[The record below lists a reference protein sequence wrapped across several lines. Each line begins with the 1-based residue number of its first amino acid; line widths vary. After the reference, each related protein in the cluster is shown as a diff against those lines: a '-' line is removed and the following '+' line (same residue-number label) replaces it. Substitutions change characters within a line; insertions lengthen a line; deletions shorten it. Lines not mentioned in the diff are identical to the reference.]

1 MSTPMPR
8 KIVVVTGAGAG
19 VGRAAVE
26 EFASAGYDVAL
37 LSREPERLERAA
49 AQLRTAWN
57 VRALALPVDV
67 ADAQAVE
74 AAAERIERE
83 LGEID
88 VWVNVAMATVFAPVS
103 ALSAGDFERATQVT
117 YLGQVHGTMAALA
130 RMRER
135 NRGAIVN
142 VGSALA
148 SRAVPLQSAYCGAKF
163 AVRGFTDALRSE
175 LIHDGLKIQLSLVDL
190 PAINTPQFDWAA
202 NRTGRRARP
211 VAPVYQPEV
220 AARAIRF
227 AAEHRRRTLWL
238 GWSTLRAIL
247 ADLVAPGLI
256 DRYLAH
262 AGYRGQLTDE
272 PRAPDAPDDLYAP
285 VAGDFGAHGRFDDEA
300 RDGFVPLF
308 TERHVHAA
316 MGGAVLGLVGL
327 ALAFAHLRR
336 QARTHRR

>member
-1 MSTPMPR
+1 MPKAPAR
-8 KIVVVTGAGAG
+8 RVVVVTGAGAG
-19 VGRAAVE
+19 VGRACAE
-26 EFASAGYDVAL
+26 EFARAGYDVAL
-37 LSREPERLERAA
+37 LSREPERVVRLAEQLEA
-49 AQLRTAWN
+49 LRG
-57 VRALALPVDV
+57 VGALAVPVDM
-67 ADAQAVE
+67 ADAQAVD
-74 AAAERIERE
+74 AAAGRIERE

-103 ALSAGDFERATQVT
+103 ALSARDFERATQVT
-117 YLGQVHGTMAALA
+117 YLGQVYGTMAALA
-130 RMRER
+130 RMRQR

-175 LIHDGLKIQLSLVDL
+175 LIHDGLEIRLSLVDL

-238 GWSTLRAIL
+238 GWSTSRAIV
-247 ADLVAPGLI
+247 ADLLAPGLV
-256 DRYLAH
+256 DHYLAR
-262 AGYRGQLTDE
+262 AGYRGQLTDA
-272 PRAPDAPDDLYAP
+272 PRPADAPENLYMP

-300 RDGFVPLF
+300 QDGFVPLF
-308 TERHVHAA
+308 TERHVHAV
-316 MGGAVLGLVGL
+316 MGGVALGLLGL
-327 ALAFAHLRR
+327 AMAFGRLRR
-336 QARTHRR
+336 QVRACLR

>member
-1 MSTPMPR
+1 MPMPR

-49 AQLRTAWN
+49 AQLRAAWN
-57 VRALALPVDV
+57 VRALTVPVDV
-67 ADAQAVE
+67 ADAVAVE

-103 ALSAGDFERATQVT
+103 ALSARDFERATQVT

-175 LIHDGLKIQLSLVDL
+175 LIHDGLKIRLSLVDL
-190 PAINTPQFDWAA
+190 PAMNTPQFDWAA
-202 NRTGRRARP
+202 NRMGRRARP

-238 GWSTLRAIL
+238 GWSTMRAIVGDML
-247 ADLVAPGLI
+247 APGLI

-272 PRAPDAPDDLYAP
+272 PRLPDAPDDLYAP

-300 RDGFVPLF
+300 RDGYVPLF

-327 ALAFAHLRR
+327 AMAFVHLRR
-336 QARTHRR
+336 QARAHRR